1 MNEPKNPKLG
11 GRKVERKLSSA
22 HREHDQMIQP
32 ILREIVNYLQ
42 KKGVLI
48 LVILFGSRATETAT
62 VRSDIDI
69 LAIFKDLSTNTALS
83 PPENLPIG
91 VDILAVPEK
100 NFREGLTEGKG
111 VFIEVMTR
119 GRVLFGK
126 PQVIQKYQT
135 QVKRTINQLKMER
148 TEIGWKRDVH

>member
-1 MNEPKNPKLG
+1 
-11 GRKVERKLSSA
+11 
-22 HREHDQMIQP
+22 MIQP

-91 VDILAVPEK
+91 IDILAVPEK

-111 VFIEVMTR
+111 LFIEVMTR

-126 PQVIQKYQT
+126 PQVIQKYQAL
-135 QVKRTINQLKMER
+135 VKRTIHQLKMER
-148 TEIGWKRDVH
+148 TEIGWKRNVH